1 VHDSRM
7 LAWSHIYLGRIYDI
21 QEKRDAAMEHYRAAL
36 AAGDPSADTRA
47 AAERGLT
54 EPYQARKTAK
64 P

>member
-1 VHDSRM
+1 M

-21 QEKRDAAMEHYRAAL
+21 QQERSRAVEHYQAAL

-47 AAERGLT
+47 AAERGLAS
-54 EPYQARKTAK
+54 PYQTGRAAK